1 MKSLDTNIIIRF
13 LLRDVPNQSAR
24 AIALVAGGH
33 CYVTDVIV
41 TETVFVLEKVY
52 KAPRDRI
59 AFSLGSFMSLPSV
72 VSNAELF
79 ADVFELYQAQPSL
92 SIIDC
97 YAAVEAGSSNS
108 TFVTFDK
115 KLLRHGGTHVEAP

>member
-13 LLRDVPNQSAR
+13 LLRDVPDQSAK
-24 AIALVAGGH
+24 AIALVSRGD

-52 KAPRDRI
+52 EAPRDKI
-59 AFSLGSFMSLPSV
+59 TFSLRSFMSLPNV
-72 VSNAELF
+72 ASNAELF
-79 ADVFELYQAQPSL
+79 ADVFELYQARPSL

-97 YAAVEAGSSNS
+97 YAASEAAASNGS
-108 TFVTFDK
+108 FVTFDK
-115 KLLRHGGTHVEAP
+115 KLLRHGGSHVETP